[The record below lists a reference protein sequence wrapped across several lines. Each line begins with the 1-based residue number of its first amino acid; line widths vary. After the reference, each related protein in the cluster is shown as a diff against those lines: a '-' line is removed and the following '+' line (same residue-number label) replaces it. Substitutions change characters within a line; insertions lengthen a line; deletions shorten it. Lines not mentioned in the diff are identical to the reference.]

1 MTKSSLKDSERQLK
15 LSHFTMENLQEA
27 VFFFIFSGD
36 IFHANEMACNLSGY
50 SKEELITMHVTD
62 INPTTIVSDFG
73 KFWQRLKE
81 EKKITFEAQHK
92 HKTGYLYDVEITG
105 NYIEYNGR
113 EFSCS
118 IVRDLRKKKMEEQL
132 LRSVSE
138 ATSGLTGKDFLVE
151 LGKNVV
157 KNLGLRYAFIVE
169 CTDETKTR
177 FRTIAFVEG
186 ETVLDNIEYDVRGS
200 ACENMLK
207 CKPYC

>member
-27 VFFFIFSGD
+27 VFWVTSSGD
-36 IFHANEMACNLSGY
+36 IFHANEMACSMSGY
-50 SKEELITMHVTD
+50 TKEELSMMQVTD
-62 INPTTIVSDFG
+62 INPTRIVSDFEQ
-73 KFWQRLKE
+73 FWRRLKK
-81 EKKITFEAQHK
+81 EKSITFEAQHK

-151 LGKNVV
+151 LGKN
-157 KNLGLRYAFIVE
+157 
-169 CTDETKTR
+169 
-177 FRTIAFVEG
+177 
-186 ETVLDNIEYDVRGS
+186 
-200 ACENMLK
+200 
-207 CKPYC
+207 